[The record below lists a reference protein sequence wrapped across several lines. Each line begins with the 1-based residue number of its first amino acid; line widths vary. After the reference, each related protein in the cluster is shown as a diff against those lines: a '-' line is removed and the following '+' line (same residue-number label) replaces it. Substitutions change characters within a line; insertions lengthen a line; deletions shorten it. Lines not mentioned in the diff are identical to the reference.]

1 MKAEEYNKKF
11 AQRFVIT
18 GMLICLVLF
27 YFSLQIFIDGFLG
40 AIILYVLF
48 RPTMRKLVEVR
59 KWKTG
64 LAALSILLLSFF
76 IVLVPVYFILSM
88 IIPKVFFMFSQGSML
103 MDSLTRADLKIY
115 ELTGFHILTS
125 TNISGIQSS
134 ITSYL
139 TNFLGA
145 SLNILTD
152 LALLYFF
159 LYYLLVNT
167 GKIEKYL
174 VEIIPFSQEKID
186 RFAKELED
194 QTKSNALGIPLLAIF
209 QGLSAALGYY
219 FFDIPEPFF
228 WGMLTGLFSLL
239 PMIGSA
245 FIWVPAGIFQ
255 LSQGLTWQG
264 IAIIVYGILVIGTV
278 DNVFRLLFQKKFA
291 DIHPLITIVGVIVG
305 IQLFGIPGLIFGPL
319 LISYFIL
326 LFKIYKAEFLEGKT
340 FDDK

>member
-11 AQRFVIT
+11 ARRFLIT

-40 AIILYVLF
+40 AVILYVLF
-48 RPTMRKLVEVR
+48 RPTMRKLVEER

-88 IIPKVFFMFSQGSML
+88 IIPKVFFMFSQGTMM
-103 MDSLTRADLKIY
+103 MDSLTKADLKFY

-125 TNISGIQSS
+125 TNISGLQSS
-134 ITSYL
+134 ITSYI

-174 VEIIPFSQEKID
+174 EEIIPFSQEKFD
-186 RFAKELED
+186 RFAKELEA

-278 DNVFRLLFQKKFA
+278 DNVFRLVFQKKFA

-326 LFKIYKAEFLEGKT
+326 LFKIYKEEFLEGKT